1 MHSCVCT
8 YLQAERERIE
18 NSELQ
23 RLAKV
28 APLTAMC
35 DQVLD
40 SDQPASDLAEEQVS
54 IYMYSTARSCRH
66 DTGVCRIECRSLKL
80 FSSQPVTPEMFCSQL
95 VTISDT
101 FVQKLYSVD

>member
-1 MHSCVCT
+1 MYKYIHNSMRSSRTCELNTRSYRGWPHTHTHTRTHTHMHSCVCT

-54 IYMYSTARSCRH
+54 I
-66 DTGVCRIECRSLKL
+66 
-80 FSSQPVTPEMFCSQL
+80 
-95 VTISDT
+95 
-101 FVQKLYSVD
+101 

>member
-1 MHSCVCT
+1 V
-8 YLQAERERIE
+8 QAERERIE

-40 SDQPASDLAEEQVS
+40 SDQPASDIAEEQVS
-54 IYMYSTARSCRH
+54 SRC
-66 DTGVCRIECRSLKL
+66 VCVC
-80 FSSQPVTPEMFCSQL
+80 V
-95 VTISDT
+95 
-101 FVQKLYSVD
+101 